1 MYREF
6 AIIYKENSQKRIKMN
21 NSKLTD
27 LEEKFCLVYAC
38 GPSPY
43 NGNAKKTYD
52 LVFKGRTGQLY
63 NHDDVIRELEIKE
76 EVDTSILVR
85 QLMLRDDIKKRIGQ
99 IQSESVVN
107 ASTLRP
113 RLTETLLKIA
123 DECSTLTVEDKFGN
137 PLSPAALRSVA
148 VNAIT
153 KLTDMYGIKEDIT
166 HKVMLE
172 GADGDGITFNLV
184 MPQSNKENELSEII
198 E

>member
-1 MYREF
+1 
-6 AIIYKENSQKRIKMN
+6 MN

-52 LVFKGRTGQLY
+52 LVFNGCTGNLY
-63 NHDDVIRELEIKE
+63 DPQSNILQMQ
-76 EVDTSILVR
+76 EVNVTLKAR
-85 QLMLRDDIKKRIGQ
+85 QLMLRDEIRDRIDQ
-99 IQSESVVN
+99 LQSENVVN
-107 ASTLRP
+107 AATLRP

-123 DECSTLTVEDKFGN
+123 DECSVLTCEDKFGN
-137 PLSPAALRSVA
+137 TLSPAALRAVA
-148 VNAIT
+148 VNAIS
-153 KLTDMYGIKEDIT
+153 KLTDMYGIKEDIA

-184 MPQSNKENELSEII
+184 MPQSSKENELGEVIQ
-198 E
+198 

>member
-1 MYREF
+1 
-6 AIIYKENSQKRIKMN
+6 MN
-21 NSKLTD
+21 NSNLTN

-52 LVFKGRTGQLY
+52 LVFKGQTGQLY
-63 NHDDVIRELEIKE
+63 DPDEDARRQQIVD
-76 EVDTSILVR
+76 EVDTAILVR
-85 QLMLRDDIKKRIGQ
+85 ELMLRDDIRDRIDQ

-107 ASTLRP
+107 ATTLRP

-123 DECSTLTVEDKFGN
+123 DECSTLMVEDRFGN

-153 KLTDMYGIKEDIT
+153 KLTDMYGIKEDIA

-172 GADGDGITFNLV
+172 GAAGDGITFNLV
-184 MPQSNKENELSEII
+184 MPQSSKENELGDII

>member
-1 MYREF
+1 
-6 AIIYKENSQKRIKMN
+6 MN
-21 NSKLTD
+21 NSKLTN
-27 LEEKFCLVYAC
+27 LEEKFCLVYVC

-52 LVFKGRTGQLY
+52 LVFKGQTGQLF
-63 NHDDVIRELEIKE
+63 DPDSKKREQKVFN
-76 EVDTSILVR
+76 EVDTAIEAR
-85 QLMLRDDIKKRIGQ
+85 QLMLRDEIKDRIDQ
-99 IQSESVVN
+99 IQSENVVN

-123 DECSTLTVEDKFGN
+123 DECSTLQVEDRFGN
-137 PLSPAALRSVA
+137 PLSPAALRSVS

-153 KLTDMYGIKEDIT
+153 KLIDMYGIKEDIA

-184 MPQSNKENELSEII
+184 MPQQNKENELGDII